1 MNEIDQEQ
9 GREENNMEQACIC
22 GGIDGTL
29 TAGALLGSKACAVY
43 MKEKSNIEHDQLLE
57 SDWKNGGMV

>member
-1 MNEIDQEQ
+1 MKEMDQEQ
-9 GREENNMEQACIC
+9 GREENNMEQAYIC

-29 TAGALLGSKACAVY
+29 TVGALLSSKTCAVY

-57 SDWKNGGMV
+57 SDSKNGGMV